1 MPILHKHN
9 AIRLHVIDL
18 SYIIIVQAFKYI
30 IKFHKKGIK
39 MIILVGGEKGG
50 TGKTTFAVNFAV
62 MRMQEKGDLIL
73 IDAERTQPNASNWCM
88 LRDSNE
94 ISPRIPSVQ
103 KIGSNLRK
111 DILAL
116 SKKYDDI
123 IIDTG
128 GQDSLELRSA
138 LIVSD
143 VAISPLRPSQ
153 FDLWTLARMDKLVGE
168 IKLVNERLKF
178 YIFLN
183 QASPNPN
190 VNEVKEAIDYFNEAN
205 FEHIHLAKT
214 IIYERIAFRK
224 IATSGRSVNELQIDN
239 KAENELSGLYNEVFN
254 G

>member
-1 MPILHKHN
+1 MPALYRHN
-9 AIRLHVIDL
+9 AIILCVIRL
-18 SYIIIVQAFKYI
+18 SYIIILQAFLYI

-62 MRMQEKGDLIL
+62 MRMVEKGDLIL
-73 IDAERTQPNASNWCM
+73 VDAERTQPNASNWCV

-94 ISPRIPSVQ
+94 ITPRIPSVQ
-103 KIGSNLRK
+103 KTGNNLRK
-111 DILAL
+111 DILDL

-138 LIVSD
+138 LIVAD

-153 FDLWTLARMDKLVGE
+153 FDLWTMAQMDKLVGE
-168 IKLVNERLKF
+168 VKLVNEKLRF
-178 YIFLN
+178 YIFFN
-183 QASPNPN
+183 QASPHPN
-190 VNEVKEAIDYFNEAN
+190 VNEVSDGMRYFKEAN
-205 FEHIHLAKT
+205 FEHIALANT
-214 IIYERIAFRK
+214 VIYERIAYRK

-239 KAENELSGLYNEVFN
+239 KAENELASLYNEVFN